1 MAMSAVS
8 AAAATAA
15 AVAVAPAR
23 ECASSTS
30 NAAFGTPSVRFAP
43 AATRRMTPAPFK
55 AVRAS
60 ADASPSSQEPKAARM
75 AMVGLL
81 AAGAILGSGAVAA
94 WAAGPSGPGGDG
106 AAVTAKRADKLLKR
120 ADKLTKD
127 DSPARFGEGLKNA
140 GSTAAQAGSATASN
154 VQDVADEAVKKARE
168 NLAKAKASFGNVIV
182 SKDKVSDASVTK
194 SPAS

>member
-8 AAAATAA
+8 AAA
-15 AVAVAPAR
+15 VVPAS
-23 ECASSTS
+23 SSTS

-43 AATRRMTPAPFK
+43 AATRRVTPAPPSK

-60 ADASPSSQEPKAARM
+60 AASPSSEERKGARL

-81 AAGAILGSGAVAA
+81 AAGALLGSGAVAA

-106 AAVTAKRADKLLKR
+106 AAVTAKRADKLLKK

-127 DSPARFGEGLKNA
+127 DSPARFGDGLKKA
-140 GSTAAQAGSATASN
+140 GSTAAQAGSAAASN

-182 SKDKVSDASVTK
+182 NKDKVSDASLTK

>member
-1 MAMSAVS
+1 
-8 AAAATAA
+8 
-15 AVAVAPAR
+15 
-23 ECASSTS
+23 
-30 NAAFGTPSVRFAP
+30 
-43 AATRRMTPAPFK
+43 
-55 AVRAS
+55 
-60 ADASPSSQEPKAARM
+60 M

-140 GSTAAQAGSATASN
+140 GSTAAQYVPLLSAHSGHPSSWAWWILTTQSWRYVDLTRVMGCRAGSATASN